1 MDKLSMDVRFVRAA
15 EFASIAPLECSGAI
29 MVLPY
34 TDAAQAARAARLAA
48 TRAGAPALLL
58 AVHDEARQGFIATI
72 NQAFA
77 ATRSPWFGY
86 MAQDAFAGRTWLA
99 LALRALQ
106 LKNAGL
112 LGFNDGKWQGQ
123 LAAFGLAE
131 RAWAQSVYGG
141 DFFHSAYRSHYADTE
156 LTVIAREQGRYVYEP
171 NSVLVEADW
180 DKESASVDPTDRA
193 LYKAR
198 AATGFDAR
206 VHSPQLLQ
214 LFG

>member
-1 MDKLSMDVRFVRAA
+1 MNESGMEVRQVRLA
-15 EFASIAPLECSGAI
+15 ELDSRTPIHCAGAI
-29 MVLPY
+29 MVMPF
-34 TDAAQAARAARLAA
+34 TDVVQAMRAARLAG

-58 AVHDEARQGFIATI
+58 AVHDEVRQGFIATV

-86 MAQDAFAGRTWLA
+86 MAQDAFAGRAWLA
-99 LALRALQ
+99 LALRAMQ
-106 LKNAGL
+106 ARGAGL

-131 RAWAQSVYGG
+131 RAWSESVYSG

-180 DKESASVDPTDRA
+180 EKDSAGVNPADRA

-198 AATGFDAR
+198 AAAGFDAR
-206 VHSPQLLQ
+206 VRNPQLLQ